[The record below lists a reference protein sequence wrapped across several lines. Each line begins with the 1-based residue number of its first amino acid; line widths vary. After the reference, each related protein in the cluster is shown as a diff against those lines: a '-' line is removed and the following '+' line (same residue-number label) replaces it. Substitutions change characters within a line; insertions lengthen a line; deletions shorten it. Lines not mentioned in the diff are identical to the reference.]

1 MRNKTEQDNPPSDK
15 ADKKDDE
22 KKILVDSKKK
32 DKDEIEINIMNVDE
46 TPEPELVISNKSLVV
61 GNHGIKSSQIGIS
74 GLKLELFNIQS
85 LLLDGLKKRGCTYSK
100 DREGKRAW
108 ENSVKNAENLQE
120 IRSAII
126 ELEAVVRSVQ
136 LIDDE
141 DDDVEAEREK
151 VEARAV
157 MVTEGWKFKEEK
169 KEEKKED
176 VEKVVREERKLRG
189 KRGREETEF
198 NEIVVNKIEK
208 EVEKEAENGNDYT
221 EQMKF
226 LGKPLRRFFKG
237 HGKSDGILVGYLPAD
252 KNEGMELWRMEH
264 QDGDE
269 EDLDLDDVIKSL
281 RWYDLNLFEDDEI
294 VIDGEEEED
303 DDNDSDDVII
313 DNMNDDTNELERTN
327 GESTRTLWPTGGVRS
342 RWLDALQQ
350 SKTISEVVLALT
362 SFLEHSRLFGMM
374 DDDEPDLY
382 SSNQSRSK
390 SSNNTLYNKKNNDN
404 KSKSMQIQTISS
416 SPYKRK
422 GKGHVEPEMGR
433 AQRAAARR
441 IVSYAE

>member
-362 SFLEHSRLFGMM
+362 SFLDHSRLFGMM

-404 KSKSMQIQTISS
+404 KSKSLQIQTISS

>member
-15 ADKKDDE
+15 SDKKDDE

-32 DKDEIEINIMNVDE
+32 DKDEIEINIMNEDE
-46 TPEPELVISNKSLVV
+46 IPEPELVISNKSLVV

-303 DDNDSDDVII
+303 DDNESDDVII

>member
-1 MRNKTEQDNPPSDK
+1 MNE
-15 ADKKDDE
+15 
-22 KKILVDSKKK
+22 
-32 DKDEIEINIMNVDE
+32 DEI
-46 TPEPELVISNKSLVV
+46 PEPELVISNKSLVV

-303 DDNDSDDVII
+303 DDNESDDVII

-390 SSNNTLYNKKNNDN
+390 SSNNALYNKKNNDN